1 MSGPLDNCG
10 LRREVVYADKE
21 VVDMLEDKDAE
32 ITRLRAE
39 LAEKDA
45 LFVEAREAL
54 ERIRGCLKVP
64 HDGTA
69 VSYMNVSA
77 AYADAIGMIDKL
89 NLREKEGGK

>member
-45 LFVEAREAL
+45 LIRETMEAL
-54 ERIRGCLKVP
+54 EYISRECIVKGAERFMPCIRKSGRR
-64 HDGTA
+64 A
-69 VSYMNVSA
+69 
-77 AYADAIGMIDKL
+77 
-89 NLREKEGGK
+89 EE

>member
-39 LAEKDA
+39 LAEKDE
-45 LFVEAREAL
+45 LIRETMEAL
-54 ERIRGCLKVP
+54 EYISRECIVKGAERFMPCIRKSGRR
-64 HDGTA
+64 A
-69 VSYMNVSA
+69 
-77 AYADAIGMIDKL
+77 
-89 NLREKEGGK
+89 EE